1 MTDRQAAGGVF
12 MIRHLVTALL
22 LLATAAPL
30 VNAKEW
36 AQKMFKATRHDFG
49 HVAHGSKASF
59 SFEVTNPYEEDVHIA
74 DVRTSCGC
82 TTPTITKNTLKS
94 WEKGAILATL
104 NTQSFSGQRSAT
116 ITVVIDKPY
125 YAEVQLLVT
134 VNIHSDVEFTPGAV
148 SFGNVDQGTSAEKEV
163 MVTYYGRNTWQ
174 VRDVQSANQ
183 NLEVELGDPIRQPDR
198 VSYRMVV
205 RLKDS
210 TPPGYLS
217 DSLTLVTND
226 SRLPSVAVA
235 IEGQV
240 VSPLTVSPASLFV
253 GVLKPGQT
261 VTKQLV
267 VRAKKPFKIT
277 SIDGDSDALSFKT
290 PAESKPVHLVPV
302 TFTAGKEAGEFE
314 QRIEIA
320 TDLTSGGK
328 VSCVVRGTI
337 ETGEEPTQDKVAAP
351 RSAND

>member
-1 MTDRQAAGGVF
+1 MTDRLGRVLTWPLLA
-12 MIRHLVTALL
+12 ALL
-22 LLATAAPL
+22 LAASSP
-30 VNAKEW
+30 AASGKEW

-49 HVAHGSKASF
+49 HVAHGAKSSF
-59 SFEVTNPYEEDVHIA
+59 SFEVTNLYEEDVHIA

-134 VNIHSDVEFTPGAV
+134 VNIHSDIEFVPGAV
-148 SFGNVDQGTSAEKEV
+148 SFGNVDQGASAEKELT
-163 MVTYYGRNTWQ
+163 VTYYGRNTWQ
-174 VRDVQSANQ
+174 IRDVQSANQ
-183 NLEVELGDPIRQPDR
+183 NLEVELGDPVRQPDR

-210 TPPGYLS
+210 APAGYLS

-226 SRLPSVAVA
+226 SRSPSVAVA

-240 VSPLTVSPASLFV
+240 VSPLSVSPSSLFV

-277 SIDGDSDALSFKT
+277 SIASDTDALSFKT
-290 PAESKPVHLVPV
+290 PQESKPVHLVPV

-314 QRIEIA
+314 QTIEIA
-320 TDLTSGGK
+320 TDLASGGK
-328 VSCVVRGTI
+328 ATCIVRGTI
-337 ETGEEPTQDKVAAP
+337 ETGEEPAADKESPP
-351 RSAND
+351 RTVNK

>member
-1 MTDRQAAGGVF
+1 

-22 LLATAAPL
+22 LLATTAPG
-30 VNAKEW
+30 VSAKEW
-36 AQKMFKATRHDFG
+36 AQKMFKTARHDFG

-59 SFEVTNPYEEDVHIA
+59 LFEVTNLYEEDVHIA

-94 WEKGAILATL
+94 WEKGGILATL
-104 NTQSFSGQRSAT
+104 NTQSFSGHRNAT

-134 VNIHSDVEFTPGAV
+134 VNIHSDIEFSPGAV
-148 SFGNVDQGTSAEKEV
+148 SFGNVDQGTAAEKELT
-163 MVTYYGRNTWQ
+163 VTYYGRNTWQ
-174 VRDVQSANQ
+174 IRDVQSANQ
-183 NLEVELGDPIRQPDR
+183 SLEVELGDPIKQPDR
-198 VSYRMVV
+198 VSYRMLV

-210 TPPGYLS
+210 TPPGYLG

-226 SRLPSVAVA
+226 SRLPSVSVS

-277 SIDGDSDALSFKT
+277 SIDGDTDALTFKT
-290 PAESKPVHLVPV
+290 SSESKPVHLVPV

-314 QRIEIA
+314 QKIEIA
-320 TDLTSGGK
+320 TDLSGSGK
-328 VSCVVRGTI
+328 ATCVIRGTI
-337 ETGEEPTQDKVAAP
+337 ETGEASQEKSAA
-351 RSAND
+351 SAGTN